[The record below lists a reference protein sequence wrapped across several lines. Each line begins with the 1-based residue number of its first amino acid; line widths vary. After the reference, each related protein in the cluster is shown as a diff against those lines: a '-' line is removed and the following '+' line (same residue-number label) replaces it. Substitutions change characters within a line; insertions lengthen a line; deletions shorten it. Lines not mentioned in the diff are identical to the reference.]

1 LWILLRTKRARKL
14 REILDRKAGG
24 GGIVAPKYFL
34 DTTFNV
40 AILTVYGI
48 DHMTIF
54 MYKGLTAATY

>member
-1 LWILLRTKRARKL
+1 
-14 REILDRKAGG
+14 
-24 GGIVAPKYFL
+24 VAPKYFL